1 MEVCMRYMTA
11 KEIRETWL
19 SFFESKG
26 HKIEPSSSLI
36 PMGDKTLLWINAGVA
51 PLKKYFD
58 GSAIPPKPR
67 LTNIQKCI
75 RTNDID
81 NVGKTAR
88 HHTFFEM
95 LGNFS
100 IGDYFKKEAI
110 EYGFELLTSDKYFGF
125 PVEKLYMTYYPDDVV
140 ARDKWL
146 SLGVEAS
153 HLIPLESN
161 FWEIGEGPSG
171 PDTEIYYDRGE
182 SYDSRGKELI
192 EQDLDNERFIE
203 IWNIVFSQYNAK
215 PGTPRKDYK
224 ELPNKNIDTG
234 AGLERF
240 ACVIQGTKT
249 NFETDLFMPI
259 ISKVETLSGVKYY
272 GQMAF
277 KVIADH
283 IKTLSMAIAD
293 GAILSNEGRGYVLR
307 RLLRRATKYGKKLG
321 LNDAFLHLLVD
332 DVIDIMAPFYPNVL
346 QNEKMVKRVILS
358 EENKFLETLS
368 LGEKHLLEALEKTT
382 VLSKEDAFKLYDTY
396 GFPIE
401 LTIELSEEHGKQV
414 DTEGFYEL
422 MEKQKELSR
431 ANRTQTGSM
440 KAQEALYLAFK
451 EPSLFIGY
459 ETFESRSQVI
469 KVFEKGIV
477 LDETPFYATMGGQVA
492 DKGTINGYDV
502 LDVIKLPNGQSL
514 HVVEA
519 SFDEGE
525 MVIAKVDMS
534 HRDPICM
541 NHTATHLLHKA
552 LKVILG
558 DHVNQQGSQVTK
570 EALRFDF
577 NNYEALSKE
586 ELLRIEAVV
595 NEAILTGF
603 DVVTKEMPIED
614 AKKLGA
620 MALFGEKYHDIV
632 RVVDIGG
639 YSIELCGGTH
649 VKNVKQIKQFAIA
662 SYESIGSGIY
672 RIEAVTGHVLEDIK
686 PYLKPHFDE
695 VLTLETKRDRL
706 LEDIHTID
714 KSYDFDY
721 KQKPHLMGSYLDFI
735 NIRGYIESIK
745 EDNKQ
750 LEKSVLQL
758 KQKQALSNLDQYIK
772 IDSLYQIVVVKDFD
786 KDVLKQLVDA
796 IYDKIK
802 AEAVCLINETDDKLM
817 YLCKTNQLDA
827 KKMIQKAASVS
838 NGSGG
843 GRPDF
848 AQGGTSDKS
857 KLQAIIASFEEWFN

>member
-1 MEVCMRYMTA
+1 MKYMTA

-19 SFFESKG
+19 KFFEDKG
-26 HKIEPSSSLI
+26 HKIEPSASLI

-58 GSAIPPKPR
+58 GSAVPPKPR

-100 IGDYFKKEAI
+100 IGDYFKEEAI
-110 EYGFELLTSDKYFGF
+110 EYGFELLTSNAYFGF
-125 PVEKLYMTYYPDDVV
+125 PVDKLYMTYYPDDLV
-140 ARDKWL
+140 ALNKWL
-146 SLGVEAS
+146 SLGVQKD

-171 PDTEIYYDRGE
+171 PDTEIYFDRGE
-182 SYDSRGKELI
+182 AYDARGKVLI

-215 PGTPRKDYK
+215 PGTPRNEYK

-259 ISKVETLSGVKYY
+259 IKHTEALSGIAYD

-283 IKTLSMAIAD
+283 IKTLTMAIAD

-321 LNDAFLHLLVD
+321 LTDSFLHLLVD
-332 DVIDIMAPFYPNVL
+332 DVKDIMAPFYPNVL
-346 QNEKMVKRVILS
+346 QNEAMIKRVILA

-368 LGEKHLLEALEKTT
+368 LGEKHLLEALET
-382 VLSKEDAFKLYDTY
+382 VSILPKEDAFKLYDTY

-401 LTIELSEEHGKQV
+401 LTQELAIEQGKNV
-414 DTEGFYEL
+414 DLEGFYEL

-431 ANRTQTGSM
+431 KNRTQNSSM
-440 KAQEALYLAFK
+440 KSQEAAYLAFK
-451 EPSLFIGY
+451 TPSTFVGY
-459 ETFESRSQVI
+459 HTLKTRSEVI
-469 KVFEKGIV
+469 KAFDNGIV
-477 LDETPFYATMGGQVA
+477 LDQTPFYATMGGQIA
-492 DKGTINGYDV
+492 DKGTINGYPVIDV
-502 LDVIKLPNGQSL
+502 VKLPNNQAL
-514 HVVEA
+514 HIIEET
-519 SFDEGE
+519 FDEGE
-525 MVIAKVDMS
+525 MVVAEVDVM
-534 HRDPICM
+534 HRQSICM

-552 LKVILG
+552 LKLILG
-558 DHVNQQGSQVTK
+558 EHVNQQGSQVTNDT
-570 EALRFDF
+570 LRFDF
-577 NNYEALSKE
+577 NNYESVSKE
-586 ELLRIEAVV
+586 ALLKIEAVV
-595 NEAILTGF
+595 NEAILSEF
-603 DVVTKEMPIED
+603 EVVTNEMPIEQ
-614 AKKLGA
+614 AKKMGA

-632 RVVDIGG
+632 RVVNIGG

-649 VKNVKQIKQFAIA
+649 VKNVREINRFAIT
-662 SYESIGSGIY
+662 SFESIGSGIY
-672 RIEAVTGHVLEDIK
+672 RIEAVSGDVVSNIEKALTSYDEELESLMSK
-686 PYLKPHFDE
+686 QQ
-695 VLTLETKRDRL
+695 RL
-706 LEDIHTID
+706 LDEIKTLDESFKYTF
-714 KSYDFDY
+714 KT
-721 KQKPHLMGSYLDFI
+721 KPTPTGSYHDFI
-735 NIRGYIESIK
+735 DYRSFIELIK

-750 LEKSVLQL
+750 LEKILLQI
-758 KQKQALSNLDQYIK
+758 KQKDALLNLEQYYTEGDLTPI
-772 IDSLYQIVVVKDFD
+772 IVVKDMD

-796 IYDKIK
+796 IYDKIN
-802 AEAVCLINETDDKLM
+802 AEAVCLINETEDKVM
-817 YLCKTNQLDA
+817 FLCKTRTLNANQMV
-827 KKMIQKAASVS
+827 KKAASIS
-838 NGSGG
+838 LGSGG

-857 KLQAIIASFEEWFN
+857 TIDAIVESFKEWF

>member
-1 MEVCMRYMTA
+1 MRYMTS

-19 SFFESKG
+19 NFFESKG
-26 HKIEPSSSLI
+26 HKIESSASLI

-100 IGDYFKKEAI
+100 IGDYFKEEAI
-110 EYGFELLTSDKYFGF
+110 EFGFELLTSEAYFGF
-125 PVEKLYMTYYPDDVV
+125 PKEKLYMTYYPSDQV
-140 ARDKWL
+140 AYNKWVE
-146 SLGVEAS
+146 LGMDPN

-171 PDTEIYYDRGE
+171 PDTEIYFDRGE
-182 SYDSRGKELI
+182 SYDKRGKELI

-215 PGTPRKDYK
+215 PGTPRESYK
-224 ELPNKNIDTG
+224 ELPSKNIDTG

-240 ACVIQGTKT
+240 ACVLQGTKT

-259 ISKVETLSGVKYY
+259 IKHTEDLSGVKYD

-283 IKTLSMAIAD
+283 IKTLTMAIAD

-321 LNDAFLHLLVD
+321 LTEAFLHKLVD
-332 DVIDIMAPFYPNVL
+332 DVRDIMAPYYPNVV
-346 QNEKMVKRVILS
+346 QNEAMVKRVILS
-358 EENKFLETLS
+358 EENKFLETLT
-368 LGEKHLLEALEKTT
+368 LGEKHLLDALEKVD
-382 VLSKEDAFKLYDTY
+382 VLTKEDAFKLYDTY

-401 LTIELSEEHGKQV
+401 LTLELTQEHNKEV
-414 DTEGFYEL
+414 DMDGFYEL
-422 MEKQKELSR
+422 MDRQKELSR
-431 ANRTQTGSM
+431 RNRVQNNSM
-440 KAQEALYLAFK
+440 KAQEAEYLAFK

-459 ETFESRSQVI
+459 DTLSSRSEVI
-469 KVFEKGIV
+469 KVFENGII
-477 LDETPFYATMGGQVA
+477 LDKTPFYATMGGQVA
-492 DKGTINGYDV
+492 DIGTINGYPVTDV
-502 LDVIKLPNGQSL
+502 VKLPNGQAL
-514 HVVEA
+514 HVLDA

-525 MVIAKVDMS
+525 VVYAEVNQDNRLNIA
-534 HRDPICM
+534 M

-558 DHVNQQGSQVTK
+558 DHVNQQGSQVTN
-570 EALRFDF
+570 ETLRFDF
-577 NNYEALSKE
+577 NNYESISKE
-586 ELLRIEAVV
+586 NLLKIEAVV
-595 NEAILTGF
+595 NDAILRAF
-603 DVVTKEMPIED
+603 DVVTTEMPIDD
-614 AKKLGA
+614 ARKLGA

-632 RVVDIGG
+632 RVVNIGG

-649 VKNVKQIKQFAIA
+649 VSNVSEIKRFALT
-662 SYESIGSGIY
+662 SFESIGSGIY
-672 RIEAVTGHVLEDIK
+672 RIEAITGDVQSKIAASVSA
-686 PYLKPHFDE
+686 YMDE
-695 VLTLETKRDRL
+695 LHTLEAKQQRL
-706 LEDIHTID
+706 LEEIHSID
-714 KSYDFDY
+714 PQFEFNSRV
-721 KQKPHLMGSYLDFI
+721 KPLFIGSYRDIIDFR
-735 NIRGYIESIK
+735 NYIELYK
-745 EDNKQ
+745 DDNKN
-750 LEKSVLQL
+750 LEKTLLQI
-758 KQKQALSNLDQYIK
+758 KGKSALSNLEQYYER
-772 IDSLYQIVVVKDFD
+772 DTLTPIVVVKDMD
-786 KDVLKQLVDA
+786 KDVLKQLIDA

-802 AEAVCLINETDDKLM
+802 ADAVCLINETEDKLM
-817 YLCKTNQLDA
+817 FLCKTHKYNANLMV
-827 KKMIQKAASVS
+827 KKAAAVS

-848 AQGGTSDKS
+848 AQGGTSDKT
-857 KLQAIIASFEEWFN
+857 KINDIIESFKEWF

>member
-1 MEVCMRYMTA
+1 MRYMTS

-19 SFFESKG
+19 NFFESKG
-26 HKIEPSSSLI
+26 HKIESSASLI

-100 IGDYFKKEAI
+100 IGDYFKEEAI
-110 EYGFELLTSDKYFGF
+110 EFGFELLTSEAYFGF
-125 PVEKLYMTYYPDDVV
+125 PKEKLYMTYYPSDQV
-140 ARDKWL
+140 AYNKWVE
-146 SLGVEAS
+146 LGMDPN

-171 PDTEIYYDRGE
+171 PDTEIYFDRGE
-182 SYDSRGKELI
+182 SYDKRGKELI

-215 PGTPRKDYK
+215 PGTPRESYK
-224 ELPNKNIDTG
+224 ELPSKNIDTG

-240 ACVIQGTKT
+240 ACVLQGTKT

-259 ISKVETLSGVKYY
+259 IKHTEDLSGVKYD

-283 IKTLSMAIAD
+283 IKTLTMAIAD

-321 LNDAFLHLLVD
+321 LTEAFLHKLVD
-332 DVIDIMAPFYPNVL
+332 DVRDIMAPYYPNVV
-346 QNEKMVKRVILS
+346 QNEAMVKRVILS
-358 EENKFLETLS
+358 EENKFLETLT
-368 LGEKHLLEALEKTT
+368 LGEKHLLDALEKVD
-382 VLSKEDAFKLYDTY
+382 VLTKEDAFKLYDTY

-401 LTIELSEEHGKQV
+401 LTLELTQEHNKEV
-414 DTEGFYEL
+414 DMDGFYEL
-422 MEKQKELSR
+422 MDRQKELSR
-431 ANRTQTGSM
+431 RNRVQNNSM
-440 KAQEALYLAFK
+440 KAQEAEYLAFK

-459 ETFESRSQVI
+459 DTLSSRSEVI
-469 KVFEKGIV
+469 KVFENGII
-477 LDETPFYATMGGQVA
+477 LDKTPFYATMGGQVA
-492 DKGTINGYDV
+492 DIGTINGYPVTDV
-502 LDVIKLPNGQSL
+502 VKLPNGQAL
-514 HVVEA
+514 HVLDA

-525 MVIAKVDMS
+525 VVYAEVNQDNRLNIA
-534 HRDPICM
+534 M

-558 DHVNQQGSQVTK
+558 DHVNQQGSQVTNDT
-570 EALRFDF
+570 LRFDF
-577 NNYEALSKE
+577 NNYESISKE
-586 ELLRIEAVV
+586 NLLKIEAVV
-595 NEAILTGF
+595 NDAILRAF
-603 DVVTKEMPIED
+603 DVVTTEMPIDD
-614 AKKLGA
+614 ARKLGA

-632 RVVDIGG
+632 RVVNIGG

-649 VKNVKQIKQFAIA
+649 VSNVSEIKRFALT
-662 SYESIGSGIY
+662 SFESIGSGIY
-672 RIEAVTGHVLEDIK
+672 RIEAITGDVQSKIAASVSA
-686 PYLKPHFDE
+686 YMDE
-695 VLTLETKRDRL
+695 LHTLEAKQQRL
-706 LEDIHTID
+706 LEEIHSID
-714 KSYDFDY
+714 PQFEFNSRV
-721 KQKPHLMGSYLDFI
+721 KPLFIGSYRDIIDFR
-735 NIRGYIESIK
+735 NYIELYK
-745 EDNKQ
+745 DDNKN
-750 LEKSVLQL
+750 LEKTLLQI
-758 KQKQALSNLDQYIK
+758 KGKSALSNLEQYYEKDTLTPI
-772 IDSLYQIVVVKDFD
+772 IVVKDMD
-786 KDVLKQLVDA
+786 KDVLKQLIDA

-802 AEAVCLINETDDKLM
+802 ADAVCLINETEDKLM
-817 YLCKTNQLDA
+817 FLCKTHKYNANLMV
-827 KKMIQKAASVS
+827 KKAAAVS

-848 AQGGTSDKS
+848 AQGGTSDKT
-857 KLQAIIASFEEWFN
+857 KINDIIESFKEWF

>member
-1 MEVCMRYMTA
+1 MRYMTS

-19 SFFESKG
+19 NFFESKG
-26 HKIEPSSSLI
+26 HKIESSASLI

-100 IGDYFKKEAI
+100 IGDYFKEEAI
-110 EYGFELLTSDKYFGF
+110 EFGFELLTSEAYFGF
-125 PVEKLYMTYYPDDVV
+125 PKEKLYMTYYPSDQV
-140 ARDKWL
+140 AYNKWVE
-146 SLGVEAS
+146 LGVDPN
-153 HLIPLESN
+153 HLIPMESN

-171 PDTEIYYDRGE
+171 PDTEIYFDRGE
-182 SYDSRGKELI
+182 SYDKRGKELI

-215 PGTPRKDYK
+215 PGTPRESYK
-224 ELPNKNIDTG
+224 ELPSKNIDTG

-240 ACVIQGTKT
+240 ACVLQGTKT

-259 ISKVETLSGVKYY
+259 IKHTEDLSGVKYD

-283 IKTLSMAIAD
+283 IKTLTMAIAD

-321 LNDAFLHLLVD
+321 LTEAFLHKLVD
-332 DVIDIMAPFYPNVL
+332 DVRDIMAPYYPNVV
-346 QNEKMVKRVILS
+346 QNEAMVKRVILS
-358 EENKFLETLS
+358 EENKFLETLT
-368 LGEKHLLEALEKTT
+368 LGEKHLLDALEKVD
-382 VLSKEDAFKLYDTY
+382 VLTKEDAFKLYDTY

-401 LTIELSEEHGKQV
+401 LTLELTQEHNKEV
-414 DTEGFYEL
+414 DMDGFYEL
-422 MEKQKELSR
+422 MDRQKELSR
-431 ANRTQTGSM
+431 RNRVQNNSM
-440 KAQEALYLAFK
+440 KAQEAEYLAFK

-459 ETFESRSQVI
+459 DTLSSRSEVI
-469 KVFEKGIV
+469 KVFENGII
-477 LDETPFYATMGGQVA
+477 LDKTPFYATMGGQVA
-492 DKGTINGYDV
+492 DIGTINGYPVTDV
-502 LDVIKLPNGQSL
+502 VKLPNGQAL
-514 HVVEA
+514 HVLDA

-525 MVIAKVDMS
+525 VVYAEVNQDNRLNIA
-534 HRDPICM
+534 M

-558 DHVNQQGSQVTK
+558 DHVNQQGSQVTN
-570 EALRFDF
+570 ETLRFDF
-577 NNYEALSKE
+577 NNYESISKE
-586 ELLRIEAVV
+586 NLLKIEAVV
-595 NEAILTGF
+595 NDAILRAF
-603 DVVTKEMPIED
+603 DVVTTEMPIDD
-614 AKKLGA
+614 ARKLGA

-632 RVVDIGG
+632 RVVNIGG

-649 VKNVKQIKQFAIA
+649 VSNVSEIKRFALT
-662 SYESIGSGIY
+662 SFESIGSGIY
-672 RIEAVTGHVLEDIK
+672 RIEAITGDVQSKIAASVSA
-686 PYLKPHFDE
+686 YMDE
-695 VLTLETKRDRL
+695 LHTLEAKQQRL
-706 LEDIHTID
+706 LEEIHSID
-714 KSYDFDY
+714 PQFEFNSRV
-721 KQKPHLMGSYLDFI
+721 KPLFIGSYRDIIDFR
-735 NIRGYIESIK
+735 NYIELYK
-745 EDNKQ
+745 DDNKN
-750 LEKSVLQL
+750 LEKTLLQI
-758 KQKQALSNLDQYIK
+758 KGKSALSNLEQYYER
-772 IDSLYQIVVVKDFD
+772 DTLTPIVVVKDMD
-786 KDVLKQLVDA
+786 KDVLKQLIDA

-802 AEAVCLINETDDKLM
+802 ADAVCLINETEDKLM
-817 YLCKTNQLDA
+817 FLCKTHKYNANLMV
-827 KKMIQKAASVS
+827 KKAAAVS

-848 AQGGTSDKS
+848 AQGGTSDKT
-857 KLQAIIASFEEWFN
+857 KINDIIESFKEWF

>member
-1 MEVCMRYMTA
+1 MRYMTS

-19 SFFESKG
+19 NFFESKG
-26 HKIEPSSSLI
+26 HKIESSASLI

-100 IGDYFKKEAI
+100 IGDYFKEEAI
-110 EYGFELLTSDKYFGF
+110 EFGFELLTSEAYFGF
-125 PVEKLYMTYYPDDVV
+125 PKEKLYMTYYPSDQV
-140 ARDKWL
+140 AYNKWVE
-146 SLGVEAS
+146 LGVDPN
-153 HLIPLESN
+153 HLIPMESN

-171 PDTEIYYDRGE
+171 PDTEIYFDRGE
-182 SYDSRGKELI
+182 SYDKRGKELI

-215 PGTPRKDYK
+215 PGTPRESYK
-224 ELPNKNIDTG
+224 ELPSKNIDTG

-240 ACVIQGTKT
+240 ACVLQGTKT

-259 ISKVETLSGVKYY
+259 IKHTEDLSGVKYD

-283 IKTLSMAIAD
+283 IKTLTMAIAD

-321 LNDAFLHLLVD
+321 LTEAFLHKLVD
-332 DVIDIMAPFYPNVL
+332 DVRDIMAPYYPNVV
-346 QNEKMVKRVILS
+346 QNEAMVKRVILS
-358 EENKFLETLS
+358 EENKFLETLT
-368 LGEKHLLEALEKTT
+368 LGEKHLLDALEKVD
-382 VLSKEDAFKLYDTY
+382 VLTKEDAFKLYDTY

-401 LTIELSEEHGKQV
+401 LTLELTQEHNKEV
-414 DTEGFYEL
+414 DMDGFYEL
-422 MEKQKELSR
+422 MDRQKELSR
-431 ANRTQTGSM
+431 RNRVQNNSM
-440 KAQEALYLAFK
+440 KAQEAEYLAFK

-459 ETFESRSQVI
+459 DTLSSRSEVI
-469 KVFEKGIV
+469 KVFENGII
-477 LDETPFYATMGGQVA
+477 LDKTPFYATMGGQVA
-492 DKGTINGYDV
+492 DIGTINGYPVTDV
-502 LDVIKLPNGQSL
+502 VKLPNGQAL
-514 HVVEA
+514 HVLDA

-525 MVIAKVDMS
+525 VVYAEVNQDNRLNIA
-534 HRDPICM
+534 M

-558 DHVNQQGSQVTK
+558 DHVNQQGSQVTN
-570 EALRFDF
+570 ETLRFDF
-577 NNYEALSKE
+577 NNYESISKE
-586 ELLRIEAVV
+586 NLLKIEAVV
-595 NEAILTGF
+595 NDAILRAF
-603 DVVTKEMPIED
+603 DVVTTEMPIDD
-614 AKKLGA
+614 ARKLGA

-632 RVVDIGG
+632 RVVNIGG

-649 VKNVKQIKQFAIA
+649 VSNVSEIKRFALT
-662 SYESIGSGIY
+662 SFESIGSGIY
-672 RIEAVTGHVLEDIK
+672 RIEAITGDVQSKIAASVSA
-686 PYLKPHFDE
+686 YMDE
-695 VLTLETKRDRL
+695 LHTLEAKQQRL
-706 LEDIHTID
+706 LEEIHSID
-714 KSYDFDY
+714 PQFEFNSRV
-721 KQKPHLMGSYLDFI
+721 KPLFIGSYRDIIDFR
-735 NIRGYIESIK
+735 NYIELYK
-745 EDNKQ
+745 DDNKN
-750 LEKSVLQL
+750 LEKTLLQN
-758 KQKQALSNLDQYIK
+758 KGKSALSNLEQYYER
-772 IDSLYQIVVVKDFD
+772 DTLTPIVVVKDMD
-786 KDVLKQLVDA
+786 KDVLKQLIDA

-802 AEAVCLINETDDKLM
+802 ADAVCLINETEDKLM
-817 YLCKTNQLDA
+817 FLCKTHKYNANLMV
-827 KKMIQKAASVS
+827 KKAAAVS

-848 AQGGTSDKS
+848 AQGGTSDKT
-857 KLQAIIASFEEWFN
+857 KINDIIESFKEWF

>member
-1 MEVCMRYMTA
+1 MRYMTS

-19 SFFESKG
+19 NFFESKG
-26 HKIEPSSSLI
+26 HKIESSASLI

-100 IGDYFKKEAI
+100 IGDYFKEEAI
-110 EYGFELLTSDKYFGF
+110 EFGFELLTSEAYFGF
-125 PVEKLYMTYYPDDVV
+125 PKEKLYMTYYPSDQV
-140 ARDKWL
+140 AYNKWVE
-146 SLGVEAS
+146 LGVDPN

-171 PDTEIYYDRGE
+171 PDTEIYFDRGE
-182 SYDSRGKELI
+182 SYDKRGKELI

-215 PGTPRKDYK
+215 PGTPRESYK
-224 ELPNKNIDTG
+224 ELPSKNIDTG

-240 ACVIQGTKT
+240 ACVLQGTKT

-259 ISKVETLSGVKYY
+259 IKHTEDLSGVKYD

-283 IKTLSMAIAD
+283 IKTLTMAIAD

-321 LNDAFLHLLVD
+321 LTEAFLHKLVD
-332 DVIDIMAPFYPNVL
+332 DVRDIMAPYYPNVV
-346 QNEKMVKRVILS
+346 QNEAMVKRVILS
-358 EENKFLETLS
+358 EENKFLETLT
-368 LGEKHLLEALEKTT
+368 LGEKHLLDALEKVD
-382 VLSKEDAFKLYDTY
+382 VLTKEDAFKLYDTY

-401 LTIELSEEHGKQV
+401 LTLELTQEHNKEV
-414 DTEGFYEL
+414 DMDGFYEL
-422 MEKQKELSR
+422 MDRQKELSR
-431 ANRTQTGSM
+431 RNRVQNNSM
-440 KAQEALYLAFK
+440 KAQEAEYLAFK

-459 ETFESRSQVI
+459 DTLSSRSEVI
-469 KVFEKGIV
+469 KVFENGII
-477 LDETPFYATMGGQVA
+477 LDKTPFYATMGGQVA
-492 DKGTINGYDV
+492 DIGTINGYPVTDV
-502 LDVIKLPNGQSL
+502 VKLPNGQAL
-514 HVVEA
+514 HVLDA

-525 MVIAKVDMS
+525 VVYAEVNQDNRLNIA
-534 HRDPICM
+534 M

-558 DHVNQQGSQVTK
+558 DHVNQQGSQVTN
-570 EALRFDF
+570 ETLRFDF
-577 NNYEALSKE
+577 NNYESISKE
-586 ELLRIEAVV
+586 NLLKIEAVV
-595 NEAILTGF
+595 NDAILRAF
-603 DVVTKEMPIED
+603 DVVTTEMPIDD

-632 RVVDIGG
+632 RVVNIGG

-649 VKNVKQIKQFAIA
+649 VSNVSEIKRFALT
-662 SYESIGSGIY
+662 SFESIGSGIY
-672 RIEAVTGHVLEDIK
+672 RIEAITGDVQSKIAASVSA
-686 PYLKPHFDE
+686 YMDE
-695 VLTLETKRDRL
+695 LHTLEAKQQRL
-706 LEDIHTID
+706 LEEIHSID
-714 KSYDFDY
+714 PQFEFNSRV
-721 KQKPHLMGSYLDFI
+721 KPQFIGSYRDIIDFR
-735 NIRGYIESIK
+735 NYIELYK
-745 EDNKQ
+745 DDNKN
-750 LEKSVLQL
+750 LEKTLLQI
-758 KQKQALSNLDQYIK
+758 KGKSALSNLEQYYER
-772 IDSLYQIVVVKDFD
+772 DTLTPIVVVKDMD
-786 KDVLKQLVDA
+786 KDVLKQLIDA

-802 AEAVCLINETDDKLM
+802 ADSVCLINETEDKLM
-817 YLCKTNQLDA
+817 FLCKTHKYNANLMV
-827 KKMIQKAASVS
+827 KKAAAVS

-848 AQGGTSDKS
+848 AQGGTSDKT
-857 KLQAIIASFEEWFN
+857 KINDIIESFKEWF